1 MAQNRDMSVPRARD
15 SGGGLFTVISVAVL
29 VGTEIMGAA
38 VAAGW
43 ALAGLIELGPTLT
56 YALIAIFGAGGI
68 ALLVMFVRSA
78 LRVEFAG
85 RGR

>member
-1 MAQNRDMSVPRARD
+1 MAQNRDMSIRSSDD
-15 SGGGLFTVISVAVL
+15 SGGGMFTVISVAVL

-38 VAAGW
+38 LAAGW
-43 ALAGLIELGPTLT
+43 ALAGLLELGPTLT
-56 YALIAIFGAGGI
+56 YALMAIFGAGGI

-78 LRVEFAG
+78 LRVEGAG

>member
-1 MAQNRDMSVPRARD
+1 MAQNPDMSVHPSD
-15 SGGGLFTVISVAVL
+15 DTGGGLFTVISVAVL

-38 VAAGW
+38 LAAGW
-43 ALAGLIELGPTLT
+43 ALAGLFELGETLT
-56 YALIAIFGAGGI
+56 YTLMTIFGAGGLG
-68 ALLVMFVRSA
+68 LLAMFVRSA

>member
-1 MAQNRDMSVPRARD
+1 MQQATTPGLNREALVDWYRD
-15 SGGGLFTVISVAVL
+15 PA
-29 VGTEIMGAA
+29 
-38 VAAGW
+38 
-43 ALAGLIELGPTLT
+43 AGLIELGPTLT
-56 YALIAIFGAGGI
+56 YALVAIFGAGGI

>member
-1 MAQNRDMSVPRARD
+1 MAHNRDISVPRSDD

-38 VAAGW
+38 LAAGW

-56 YALIAIFGAGGI
+56 YALMAIFAGGGI

>member
-1 MAQNRDMSVPRARD
+1 MAQNRDMSVPPARD

>member
-1 MAQNRDMSVPRARD
+1 MVQNRDMSVPRSD
-15 SGGGLFTVISVAVL
+15 DGGGGLFTVISVAVL

-38 VAAGW
+38 LAAGW

-56 YALIAIFGAGGI
+56 YALMGIFGAAGV

-85 RGR
+85 GGR

>member
-1 MAQNRDMSVPRARD
+1 MAQNRDMSVPASGD
-15 SGGGLFTVISVAVL
+15 TGGGLFTVISVAVL

-38 VAAGW
+38 LAAGW

-56 YALIAIFGAGGI
+56 YAMMAIFAAGGI

-78 LRVEFAG
+78 LRVEFAN
-85 RGR
+85 RRR